1 MIKHISDE
9 KEFYELIKE
18 NECIVDFYA
27 DWCGP
32 CKMLIPVLE
41 EMDFTDVIKVNV
53 DEYPEIAQKFG
64 IMSIPSLLFFK
75 NGLEQDREIGY
86 RGIDEIK
93 DTFKKMQ

>member
-32 CKMLIPVLE
+32 CKMLIPVLDE
-41 EMDFTDVIKVNV
+41 IDFTDVIKVNV
-53 DEYPEIAQKFG
+53 DEFPGIAQKFG

>member
-41 EMDFTDVIKVNV
+41 EIDFTDVIKVNV

>member
-1 MIKHISDE
+1 MIKHITSE
-9 KEFYELIKE
+9 KEFYEIIKE

-32 CKMLIPVLE
+32 CKMLLPVLDE
-41 EMDFTDVIKVNV
+41 IDFTDVIKVNV
-53 DEYPEIAQKFG
+53 DEYPEIAKRFG

>member
-1 MIKHISDE
+1 MIKHIANE
-9 KEFYELIKE
+9 KEFYEIIKE
-18 NECIVDFYA
+18 DECIVDFYA

-32 CKMLIPVLE
+32 CKMLLPVLDE
-41 EMDFTDVIKVNV
+41 IDFTDVIKVNV
-53 DEYPEIAQKFG
+53 DEYPEIAKRFG

>member
-1 MIKHISDE
+1 
-9 KEFYELIKE
+9 
-18 NECIVDFYA
+18 
-27 DWCGP
+27 
-32 CKMLIPVLE
+32 MLLPVLDE
-41 EMDFTDVIKVNV
+41 IDFTDVIKVNV
-53 DEYPEIAQKFG
+53 DEYPEIAKRFG

>member
-1 MIKHISDE
+1 MIKHINDE
-9 KEFYELIKE
+9 KEFYDLIKE

-32 CKMLIPVLE
+32 CKMLIPVLDE
-41 EMDFTDVIKVNV
+41 IDFTDVIKVNV
-53 DEYPEIAQKFG
+53 DEYPEIAKKFG

-75 NGLEQDREIGY
+75 DGLEQDREIGY